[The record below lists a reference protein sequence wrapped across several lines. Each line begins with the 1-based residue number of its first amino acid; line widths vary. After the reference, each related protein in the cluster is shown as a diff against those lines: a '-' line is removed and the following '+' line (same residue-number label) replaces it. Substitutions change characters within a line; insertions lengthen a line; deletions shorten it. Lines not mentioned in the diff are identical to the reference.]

1 MTSEQNGS
9 LVRLWKRHAPGKRIE
24 ATSADGERLVAAQS
38 VRDAIAAALIVI
50 ILFSVLWAVL
60 SILTNRIFPW
70 MTMILGVALGHAVR
84 RAGRGVNW
92 RFPLI
97 AGVLAVVGALIGN
110 IVVAAA
116 FTADE
121 VGIGTLQVLRAVTT
135 MTLPYFI
142 SEVIT
147 PADAVFALFAAA
159 IAAFYANPRL
169 TREQFFALKLWEQ
182 EQDRE

>member
-60 SILTNRIFPW
+60 SVLTNRILPW

-84 RAGRGVNW
+84 RAGRGVDW

-97 AGVLAVVGALIGN
+97 AGSLTVVGALIGN

-121 VGIGTLQVLRAVTT
+121 IGIGTFQVLRAVTT
-135 MTLPYFI
+135 TTLPYFI
-142 SEVIT
+142 NEVMI